1 MCDQPTPASFTIEG
15 CNEIARLCGWQIEYC
30 TKVDDD
36 KRPPGWEVP
45 LAGRWVRRA
54 LCAECVAKGLT

>member
-1 MCDQPTPASFTIEG
+1 MPIEG